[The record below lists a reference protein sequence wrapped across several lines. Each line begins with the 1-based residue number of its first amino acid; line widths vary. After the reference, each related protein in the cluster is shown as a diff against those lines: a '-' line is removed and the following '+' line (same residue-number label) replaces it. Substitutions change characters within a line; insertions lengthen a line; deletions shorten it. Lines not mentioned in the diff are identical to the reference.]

1 MPTKQANI
9 LSPATE
15 EVVLRHLTTTRY
27 PTRNRVLFLLSI
39 KAGMRSQEIAVLK
52 WSMVMDA
59 DGRIGDCIRLVNAT
73 SHGRRSGRE
82 IPLHK
87 ELKAALLA
95 LQAERGDQARPEREV
110 IQSERGDRMS
120 AITVTNWFFK
130 LYQTLGLEG
139 FSSHSG
145 RRSFATRTVQAV
157 VEGGG
162 SLKDVQELMG
172 HASLAMTQK
181 YMPDTLSPSRAAVV
195 APTGGQ
201 SVPHGERVERVWP
214 TPPVETAASTGG
226 QSMPHGERVERVMP
240 TPPEETAAATGGHVP
255 HGACPTPPVD
265 TAAPT
270 SGQSV
275 SCGERVERV
284 IPILPVEILAPPT
297 GQGAQAKAQTVVVRV
312 ESLGAGVTHLLSDMG
327 RAIWGFRGK
336 KGSGKIS

>member
-15 EVVLRHLTTTRY
+15 AVVLHHLTTTRY

-73 SHGRRSGRE
+73 THGRRGGRD
-82 IPLHK
+82 IPLHQ
-87 ELKAALLA
+87 ELKTALLA
-95 LQAERGDQARPEREV
+95 LRAERGDQVRPEMEV

-145 RRSFATRTVQAV
+145 RRSFAMRTVQAV

-181 YMPDTLSPSRAAVV
+181 YMPDTVSPPQVAVP
-195 APTGGQ
+195 APTSGQ
-201 SVPHGERVERVWP
+201 DVPHGEQVERVIP
-214 TPPVETAASTGG
+214 TPPVA
-226 QSMPHGERVERVMP
+226 
-240 TPPEETAAATGGHVP
+240 TAAATGGHLPHGERPTPAVAVAVSTVGQGVP
-255 HGACPTPPVD
+255 HG
-265 TAAPT
+265 
-270 SGQSV
+270 
-275 SCGERVERV
+275 ERVGRE

-297 GQGAQAKAQTVVVRV
+297 GQGAQAKVQTVVVRV
-312 ESLGAGVTHLLSDMG
+312 ESLGAGINHLLSDMG
-327 RAIWGFRGK
+327 RAIWGIRGK
-336 KGSGKIS
+336 KGSSKTV